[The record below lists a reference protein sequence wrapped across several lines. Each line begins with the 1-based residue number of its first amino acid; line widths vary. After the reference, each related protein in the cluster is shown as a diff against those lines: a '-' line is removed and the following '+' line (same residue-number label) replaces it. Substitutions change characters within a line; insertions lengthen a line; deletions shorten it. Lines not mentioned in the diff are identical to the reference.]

1 MSRHTR
7 LSFVLAFVAL
17 LSLAAVAQSPIV
29 YNTSAD
35 FSLNP
40 AQLTINGNNFGV
52 STPTVLFDN
61 VPLTLFSYT
70 NTQIVAL
77 LPANTLPGSY
87 LITVRQYQKTSG
99 VAFYSALGAVGPQG
113 PQ

>member
-1 MSRHTR
+1 MRLAR
-7 LSFVLAFVAL
+7 LSILVATVAL
-17 LSLAAVAQSPIV
+17 LSLTATAQSPIV
-29 YNTSAD
+29 YNTTAD
-35 FSLNP
+35 FTLNP

-61 VPLTLFSYT
+61 VPLTLYSYT

-77 LPANTLPGSY
+77 LPPNTTPGSY
-87 LITVRQYQKTSG
+87 LINVRQYQKTSG

>member
-1 MSRHTR
+1 MR
-7 LSFVLAFVAL
+7 LALLGILVDTVAL
-17 LSLAAVAQSPIV
+17 LSLTATAQSPIV
-29 YNTSAD
+29 YNTTAD
-35 FSLNP
+35 FTLNP

-61 VPLTLFSYT
+61 VPLTLYSYT

-77 LPANTLPGSY
+77 LPPNTTPGSY
-87 LITVRQYQKTSG
+87 LINVRQYQKTSG